1 MAPHQIIILMII
13 SLLIF
18 LDVTTNKA
26 VIGPYSAGA
35 VLFIILKYSNLHNHN
50 GMKLVASSTIQA
62 WLLQIE

>member
-26 VIGPYSAGA
+26 VIGPYIAGA